1 MSATTAARSAS
12 AQTPMQ
18 VSSVTQ
24 RRVLASEWIKMRS
37 LRSTILTLAAA
48 VVAMVVL
55 AWLVGWATNAHWS
68 SMHPDE
74 RASFNPIDRSLAGV
88 NLAQLAIGVLGVLL
102 VTGEY
107 ATGMIRATFAAA
119 PRRLPVLWAKAAL
132 YAVVTFVLLLVSA
145 FAAFVIGQHFLASH
159 GTTLGAPHAWRAIM
173 GVAGYLT
180 LVGVLAVAFGF
191 MIRSTAGGI
200 ATLFG
205 LLLVV
210 PASASCCRPAGRPTR
225 CPTCPATPAPRSSV
239 STPIPARSPPAQGC
253 WFCASGSPQRSREL
267 PSYSG
272 TATPSR
278 QISPGGPT
286 WCGYPRD
293 A

>member
-1 MSATTAARSAS
+1 MSTTTAARSAS

-55 AWLVGWATNAHWS
+55 AWLVGWATNAHWAE
-68 SMHPDE
+68 MHPDE
-74 RASFNPIDRSLAGV
+74 RAGFNPIDRSLAGV

-119 PRRLPVLWAKAAL
+119 PRRLPVIWAKAGL
-132 YAVVTFVLLLVSA
+132 YAAVTLVLMLVSA
-145 FAAFVIGQHFLASH
+145 MLAFVIGQHFLASH
-159 GTTLGAPHAWRAIM
+159 GTTLAAPHAWRAIV
-173 GVAGYLT
+173 GAAGYLT
-180 LVGVLAVAFGF
+180 LVGMLAVAFGF
-191 MIRSTAGGI
+191 LIRSTAGGI
-200 ATLFG
+200 ATLFA
-205 LLLVV
+205 LLLVLPGIGQLL
-210 PASASCCRPAGRPTR
+210 PASWQTHTLPY
-225 CPTCPATPAPRSSV
+225 
-239 STPIPARSPPAQGC
+239 
-253 WFCASGSPQRSREL
+253 L
-267 PSYSG
+267 PSNAGSSMFSARTVP
-272 TATPSR
+272 TAL
-278 QISPGGPT
+278 SPGTGLLVLCI
-286 WCGYPRD
+286 WVAVALACAAAVVKRRD

>member
-18 VSSVTQ
+18 VSAVTQ

-210 PASASCCRPAGRPTR
+210 PGVGQLLPASWQTHTLPY
-225 CPTCPATPAPRSSV
+225 
-239 STPIPARSPPAQGC
+239 
-253 WFCASGSPQRSREL
+253 L
-267 PSYSG
+267 PSNAGSSIFSVH
-272 TATPSR
+272 TDPSAL
-278 QISPGGPT
+278 SPGTGLLVLCIWVAAALT
-286 WCGYPRD
+286 GAAVVLRRRD